1 VSDDVVYLSPSR
13 LATYAECPRAFDYK
27 YVQTID
33 APDET
38 RLYLNQGLAYHETIE
53 RVCEAT
59 ASDDDSETIYRRAI
73 DAFET
78 AWHDHLEPD
87 EYASRAH
94 REYQRAENR
103 AAIEAFFD
111 PEDGDGIEHARR
123 SVATELWVD
132 CVEDGIGL
140 RGKADNVLRTEE
152 GLHVIDYKRN
162 TRGML
167 SSGTAEALED
177 HLAGDGHDSGRV
189 KNAFQTAC
197 YVEGVK
203 ESELYEPGMSV
214 RFSFYG
220 LLNRTSFER
229 GPDGYTVSAR
239 GWGRDVTE
247 VYDEHYETV
256 WELLKRAHEG
266 ITTDRHD
273 PDPFPLINEEVCPE
287 CTYREMCCE
296 YLAEVVRR

>member
-1 VSDDVVYLSPSR
+1 MSDVVYLSPSR
-13 LATYAECPRAFDYK
+13 LATYAECQRAFDYK
-27 YVQTID
+27 YVQQID

-38 RLYLNQGLAYHETIE
+38 RMYLNHGIAYHETIE

-59 ASDDDSETIYRRAI
+59 ASDDDPETIYRRAM

-78 AWHDHLEPD
+78 TWHDHLDPD

-111 PEDGDGIEHARR
+111 PEGGDGIEHARR
-123 SVATELWVD
+123 SIATELWVD
-132 CVEDGIGL
+132 CVRDGIGL
-140 RGKADNVLRTEE
+140 RGKADNVLRTED
-152 GLHVIDYKRN
+152 GLHVIDYKRK
-162 TRGML
+162 TRGIL
-167 SSGTAEALED
+167 SSGTAEALDD
-177 HLAGDGHDSGRV
+177 HLAGDGHDSKRV

-203 ESELYEPGMSV
+203 ESALYEPGMSV

-220 LLNRTSFER
+220 LLNDTSFER

-239 GWGRDVTE
+239 GWGSDVTE
-247 VYDEHYETV
+247 VYDEYYETV
-256 WELLKRAHEG
+256 WELLRRAHEG
-266 ITTDRHD
+266 ITTDCHD
-273 PDPFPLINEEVCPE
+273 PDPFPLINEEACPE
-287 CTYREMCCE
+287 CTYREMCGE